1 MDLATIDRRTKE
13 YADARRLLADLVQNL
28 NDKIESAKKSL
39 LPGIKRA
46 VDKAAEKKAALSSAV
61 QDGSH
66 LFAKPRTVV
75 MYGVKVGLEKG
86 KGVIEWD
93 DAEQVIKL
101 IKKYFPD
108 QADVLIKKTEKPIKK
123 ALAQLSVQDLKKCG
137 ITVEE
142 TGDQVVIKDTDSDVD
157 KLVKALLKEDEK
169 EEIEA
174 AA

>member
-1 MDLATIDRRTKE
+1 MDLATIDRFTKE
-13 YADARRLLADLVQNL
+13 YADARQTLADRVQTL
-28 NDKIESAKKSL
+28 NDGIEEFKRKL
-39 LPGIKRA
+39 LPGIKKA
-46 VDKAAEKKAALSSAV
+46 VNTAAEKKAVLSSAV
-61 QDGSH
+61 QDGAH

-86 KGVIEWD
+86 KGTIDWD
-93 DAEQVIKL
+93 DGDQVIKL

-123 ALAQLSVQDLKKCG
+123 ALAQLSVQELKKLG

-142 TGDQVVIKDTDSDVD
+142 TGDQVVIKGTDSEVD

-169 EEIEA
+169 EGIEEA
-174 AA
+174 A